1 MRIGLIQSGGI
12 GDIIIALPIAKR
24 FADQGHEV
32 LWPIYDDCIEAF
44 GAAAPYVRF
53 LPLKGRAGIWMYPK
67 PLALLKERGCDR
79 IIPLASYIG
88 GHPELLASPKLASI
102 MKFDQYKYAIT
113 NVPFREKWNLQIVR
127 NKQREDELFRQVA
140 PHGDYVICH
149 LQGSDFVANL
159 DVRAMAGG
167 ASIVEITKRT
177 DNFFDWLTV
186 IERASLR
193 VTIDSCFSNL
203 IDQLQMP
210 GKNIFLI
217 RSKWPLTPVLLGDWA
232 YISPAT
238 S

>member
-12 GDIIIALPIAKR
+12 GDIIIALPIAKH
-24 FADQGHEV
+24 FADRGHEV

-53 LPLKGRAGIWMYPK
+53 LPLEGRRGQWMYPK
-67 PLALLKERGCDR
+67 PLALLKEKGCDR
-79 IIPLASYIG
+79 IIPLYSHIG

-102 MKFDQYKYAIT
+102 MKFDQYKYGVT

-127 NKQREDELFRQVA
+127 NKQREDELFTQVA
-140 PHGDYVICH
+140 PRGDYAICH
-149 LQGSDFVANL
+149 LRGSDFVANV
-159 DVRAMAGG
+159 DVGAMAGG
-167 ASIVEITKRT
+167 APVVEITKRT
-177 DNFFDWLTV
+177 DNFLDWLTV
-186 IERASLR
+186 IERAFLR
-193 VTIDSCFSNL
+193 VTIDSCFANL

-217 RSKWPLTPVLLGDWA
+217 RSNWPFTPVLLGDWA

>member
-1 MRIGLIQSGGI
+1 
-12 GDIIIALPIAKR
+12 
-24 FADQGHEV
+24 
-32 LWPIYDDCIEAF
+32 
-44 GAAAPYVRF
+44 
-53 LPLKGRAGIWMYPK
+53 
-67 PLALLKERGCDR
+67 
-79 IIPLASYIG
+79 
-88 GHPELLASPKLASI
+88 
-102 MKFDQYKYAIT
+102 
-113 NVPFREKWNLQIVR
+113 
-127 NKQREDELFRQVA
+127 
-140 PHGDYVICH
+140 